1 MAQYRN
7 VPKYFKVTEEEDA
20 FIKKRMQLLGTKNQS
35 AFLRKM
41 AVDGLVVKLDWQ
53 SLREAY
59 VLLKRIS
66 NNINQI
72 ARRCNETSSLH
83 RKDAEELQKGYQ
95 ELCEK
100 METVVRDVS
109 RMRVT

>member
-20 FIKKRMQLLGTKNQS
+20 FIKKKMQLLGTRNQS
-35 AFLRKM
+35 AYLRKM

-53 SLREAY
+53 SLRETY
-59 VLLKRIS
+59 VLLKRTS
-66 NNINQI
+66 NNVNQI
-72 ARRCNETSSLH
+72 AKRCNETSNLH
-83 RKDAEELQKGYQ
+83 LRDVEELQKGYQ

-100 METVVRDVS
+100 MEAVVRDVS
-109 RMRVT
+109 KMRVT